1 MKYLDEWYRD
11 GKIEICDFFEWLK
24 KQTSEEW
31 HLATV
36 YTTLDGDQEVL
47 WWVVNQPDCELSTA
61 LNIFWA
67 GDPAGALDGSYSRI
81 FLHGDR
87 SGGLYK
93 PLTSVL
99 LNFQIMSRILYN
111 VHKGFY
117 KNKNIAFPPK
127 EHPGFNAE
135 ELPKRLKMY
144 RNAEQKLNEGLVNSP
159 WNLPLVVAKPFD
171 GRKAKS
177 DYHIDQGCM
186 VYPRYDLWCEQNA
199 KSGDIWANPF
209 D

>member
-1 MKYLDEWYRD
+1 MRCDGKNYVMKYLDEWYRD

-93 PLTSVL
+93 PLTSIYPNF
-99 LNFQIMSRILYN
+99 LNLGALRFVSKIGI
-111 VHKGFY
+111 
-117 KNKNIAFPPK
+117 
-127 EHPGFNAE
+127 NAE
-135 ELPKRLKMY
+135 DNNKEIKINGSYFSGLLKFN
-144 RNAEQKLNEGLVNSP
+144 RRVPSDSP
-159 WNLPLVVAKPFD
+159 IRVTT
-171 GRKAKS
+171 
-177 DYHIDQGCM
+177 I
-186 VYPRYDLWCEQNA
+186 
-199 KSGDIWANPF
+199 
-209 D
+209 